1 MKNFT
6 RLTLATTDS
15 PQDCQLLGAVM
26 LGKVNLHAAELT
38 VTVADIEEL
47 DRAALKGRYD
57 VSKVSCAIYSRI
69 QRDYELLD
77 TGAAL
82 DDRQGPLVIA
92 RDGLTRATLRGAR
105 LLAPGPATAA
115 AELFKRWAPPG
126 VTLEHRRS
134 EEIAPALASGEFD
147 GAVVAHAGHCQGFSQ
162 GLRVLADLGDWW
174 RAETGLPVP
183 VGCYVIRR
191 HLHERFAEHLEQ
203 LMRCA
208 LRLAEKGD
216 EEIAGYVHAHAA
228 TMDDD
233 AIRQYLALHINSFT
247 RNLGRRGRQAIAA
260 LGEAAGGAA

>member
-38 VTVADIEEL
+38 MTVADIDEL

-82 DDRQGPLVIA
+82 ADRHGPLVLV
-92 RDGLTRATLRGAR
+92 REGLTRASLRGMR
-105 LLAPGPATAA
+105 VLAPGAATAA
-115 AELFKRWAPPG
+115 AQLLLRWAPPG
-126 VTLEHRRS
+126 VVVEHCRAEVIGATL
-134 EEIAPALASGEFD
+134 AGGGYD
-147 GAVVAHAGHCQGFSQ
+147 GAVVAHAGHCQDIGEDY
-162 GLRVLADLGDWW
+162 RVLADLGDWW

-208 LRLAEKGD
+208 LRLAEQGD
-216 EEIAGYVHAHAA
+216 EDIAGYVHAHAE

-260 LGEAAGGAA
+260 LGDGAGAAA